1 MANLDSFLGGLKA
14 GNDIAEMGRSQRN
27 RAMIGNLA
35 PAIVGGDPQ
44 AFARAAAV
52 DPAAAKDLQASGE
65 GLMKRTRGAAQY
77 LESALKS
84 GNEAQIAAARRSV
97 KPFMD
102 SLKPGA
108 SYPMDMDPQQ
118 ELAGIQSFLAQT
130 AHLDPTLAKGTP
142 TDVRSFQLMT
152 QGLSPE
158 DQERARRINL
168 GLDGRASSSGFSQ
181 VKFTDAEGRE
191 RIGVLNGK
199 TGQID
204 LPDGTSFN
212 PQTGAISQTPSGAMP
227 MRGDME
233 ADIQLANEMIAAGIP
248 DTQVDAFLAQ
258 RGQRAQAPVHAQAPM
273 QRVGGDVFTGR
284 RKEDEA
290 AAIEAAKQGVQLA
303 NLPTELGMR
312 NAAEIARTSGVEQ
325 AKAGVE
331 RETKMATRARDAN
344 DALGLIAEARR
355 LLPNATGGGL
365 AAVGDKA
372 AGLFGIGT
380 AGAQANAA
388 LKTISGQLTAKQP
401 RMEGPQSDR
410 DVQMY
415 KDMAG
420 DVANENLPVS
430 IRMAALDQI
439 ERLQKKYTQGNQQR
453 PGPNVG
459 AVEDG
464 YRFKGGNPAD
474 SNNWERL

>member
-35 PAIVGGDPQ
+35 PSIIGGDPQ

-52 DPAAAKDLQASGE
+52 DPAAANDLQASGE

-102 SLKPGA
+102 TLQPGA

-130 AHLDPTLAKGTP
+130 AYLDPTLARGMPSQFTALDMQAKAAGYQPGTQGYMDFFRRDNGELARQSSAAIQYKEVP
-142 TDVRSFQLMT
+142 GPDGRPMLVALDPREVGAMTVGGGPAYGSYAAQSGSNAPNATTAAGESVFIDPSLPPEVRSAIMATPDAASIDLAPTMQRPTVTAAANPFA
-152 QGLSPE
+152 GRRPE
-158 DQERARRINL
+158 D
-168 GLDGRASSSGFSQ
+168 
-181 VKFTDAEGRE
+181 T
-191 RIGVLNGK
+191 
-199 TGQID
+199 
-204 LPDGTSFN
+204 
-212 PQTGAISQTPSGAMP
+212 
-227 MRGDME
+227 
-233 ADIQLANEMIAAGIP
+233 
-248 DTQVDAFLAQ
+248 
-258 RGQRAQAPVHAQAPM
+258 
-273 QRVGGDVFTGR
+273 
-284 RKEDEA
+284 A

-303 NLPTELGMR
+303 NLPTELSMR
-312 NAAEIARTSGVEQ
+312 NAAEIAKTSGVEQ

-344 DALGLIAEARR
+344 DAIGLIAEARR

-388 LKTISGQLTAKQP
+388 LKTIAGQLTAKQP
-401 RMEGPQSDR
+401 RMEGPQSNI

-415 KDMAG
+415 KEMAG

-430 IRMAALDQI
+430 IRIAALDQI

-474 SNNWERL
+474 PNNWERL

>member
-1 MANLDSFLGGLKA
+1 VANLDSFLGGLKA

-35 PAIVGGDPQ
+35 PSIIGGDPQ

-52 DPAAAKDLQASGE
+52 DPAAANDLQASGE

-102 SLKPGA
+102 TLQPGA

-130 AHLDPTLAKGTP
+130 AYLDPTLARGMPSQFTALDMQAKAAGYQPGTQGYMDFFRRDNGELARQSSAAIQYKEVP
-142 TDVRSFQLMT
+142 GPDGRPMLVALDPREVGAMTVGGGPAYGSYAAQSGSNAPNATTAAGESVFIDPSLPPEVRSAIMATPDAASIDLAPTMQRPTVTAAANPFA
-152 QGLSPE
+152 GRRPE
-158 DQERARRINL
+158 D
-168 GLDGRASSSGFSQ
+168 
-181 VKFTDAEGRE
+181 T
-191 RIGVLNGK
+191 
-199 TGQID
+199 
-204 LPDGTSFN
+204 
-212 PQTGAISQTPSGAMP
+212 
-227 MRGDME
+227 
-233 ADIQLANEMIAAGIP
+233 
-248 DTQVDAFLAQ
+248 
-258 RGQRAQAPVHAQAPM
+258 
-273 QRVGGDVFTGR
+273 
-284 RKEDEA
+284 A

-303 NLPTELGMR
+303 NLPTELSMR
-312 NAAEIARTSGVEQ
+312 NAAEIAKTSGVEQ

-344 DALGLIAEARR
+344 DAIGLIAEARR

-388 LKTISGQLTAKQP
+388 LKTIAGQLTAKQP
-401 RMEGPQSDR
+401 RMEGPQSNI

-415 KDMAG
+415 KEMAG

-430 IRMAALDQI
+430 IRIAALDQI

-474 SNNWERL
+474 PNNWERL

>member
-130 AHLDPTLAKGTP
+130 AYLDPTLARGMPSQFTALDMQAKAAGYQPGTQGYMDFFRRDNGELARQSSAAIQYKEVP
-142 TDVRSFQLMT
+142 GPDGRPMLVALDPREVGAMTVGGGPAYGSYAAQSGSNAPNATTAAGESVFIDPSLPPEVRSAIMATPDAASIDLAPTMQRPTVTAAANPFA
-152 QGLSPE
+152 GRRPE
-158 DQERARRINL
+158 DTAAATERAKL
-168 GLDGRASSSGFSQ
+168 QAQQDY
-181 VKFTDAEGRE
+181 
-191 RIGVLNGK
+191 
-199 TGQID
+199 
-204 LPDGTSFN
+204 LP
-212 PQTGAISQTPSGAMP
+212 QELQ
-227 MRGDME
+227 MRTQ
-233 ADIQLANEMIAAGIP
+233 ADIE
-248 DTQVDAFLAQ
+248 
-258 RGQRAQAPVHAQAPM
+258 
-273 QRVGGDVFTGR
+273 
-284 RKEDEA
+284 K
-290 AAIEAAKQGVQLA
+290 
-303 NLPTELGMR
+303 
-312 NAAEIARTSGVEQ
+312 ARGVEQ

-344 DALGLIAEARR
+344 DAIGLIAEARR

-388 LKTISGQLTAKQP
+388 LKTIAGQLTAKQP
-401 RMEGPQSDR
+401 RMEGPQSNI

-415 KDMAG
+415 KEMAG

-430 IRMAALDQI
+430 IRIAALDQI

-474 SNNWERL
+474 PNNWERL